1 MKKKNV
7 IITGS
12 ILAFLT
18 LFSIRVFMV
27 NTDIK
32 RAVVKE
38 YNEHEVVPFGS
49 DFNDNS
55 GDCLDGYTLEVLD
68 NEFLPVDEFLEKYN
82 LSDKFTPDEAPEYF
96 YLVRVSGGNIDNMEG
111 TERGLA
117 IYYLTLTGTNYFIL
131 PDENAFE
138 VLNSGFPGIAFSL
151 RPGTTK
157 EFLLAY
163 AVDPDI
169 CSNYKRLPETKP
181 RLQLTE
187 YPNRKMIK
195 LK

>member
-1 MKKKNV
+1 MLMRA
-7 IITGS
+7 IIGFIRPSSGTVLINDKILSKDTEFPESIGFLLETPS
-12 ILAFLT
+12 FLDRYSGFNNLKILA
-18 LFSIRVFMV
+18 
-27 NTDIK
+27 DIK

-38 YNEHEVVPFGS
+38 YNEHEVVPFDS

-55 GDCLDGYTLEVLD
+55 GGRPDGYTLEVMD
-68 NEFLPVDEFLEKYN
+68 
-82 LSDKFTPDEAPEYF
+82 
-96 YLVRVSGGNIDNMEG
+96 
-111 TERGLA
+111 
-117 IYYLTLTGTNYFIL
+117 
-131 PDENAFE
+131 
-138 VLNSGFPGIAFSL
+138 
-151 RPGTTK
+151 K

-163 AVDPDI
+163 AVDSDI

>member
-49 DFNDNS
+49 DFNDN
-55 GDCLDGYTLEVLD
+55 
-68 NEFLPVDEFLEKYN
+68 
-82 LSDKFTPDEAPEYF
+82 
-96 YLVRVSGGNIDNMEG
+96 
-111 TERGLA
+111 
-117 IYYLTLTGTNYFIL
+117 
-131 PDENAFE
+131 
-138 VLNSGFPGIAFSL
+138 
-151 RPGTTK
+151 
-157 EFLLAY
+157 
-163 AVDPDI
+163 
-169 CSNYKRLPETKP
+169 
-181 RLQLTE
+181 
-187 YPNRKMIK
+187 
-195 LK
+195 